1 MKPYRQNNKKFKP
14 KKQVA
19 PIVDDNP
26 ESEII
31 TGKNAVLE
39 AIAAKRAMN
48 KILIQETLDKQRI
61 KQVIEQAKEQSIPV
75 QLVPKAKLDQ
85 LTDTPHQGVLA
96 YVAAYEY
103 ADFDEWLAEKQQK
116 EGFRTVLILD
126 GLSDPHNLGSILRTA
141 DATGVDGII
150 IPKRRSVSLTAT
162 VARASVGAIEYV
174 PVMRVTNLAQTI
186 DKLKEQGYWV
196 AGTDVQQSQ
205 DYRTLD
211 VKMNLAIVIGS
222 EGEGMSRLTKE
233 KCDFLIHLPMT
244 GHVQSLNASVAAA
257 LIMYEVFTKRQ

>member
-1 MKPYRQNNKKFKP
+1 MKPYKKRIRH
-14 KKQVA
+14 KKSVAQVEENL
-19 PIVDDNP
+19 D
-26 ESEII
+26 SEMI

-39 AIAAKRAMN
+39 ALAAERAMN

-61 KQVIEQAKEQSIPV
+61 KQVIEQAKINSIPV

-103 ADFDEWLAEKQQK
+103 ADFDEWLIKVQQQQ
-116 EGFRTVLILD
+116 GFKTVLILD

-141 DATGVDGII
+141 DATGVNGII

-174 PVMRVTNLAQTI
+174 PVMRVTNLSQTI

-196 AGTDVQQSQ
+196 AGTEVQQSQ

-211 VKMNLAIVIGS
+211 ANMNLAIVIGS
-222 EGEGMSRLTKE
+222 EGQGMSRLTKE
-233 KCDFLIHLPMT
+233 KCDFLIHLPMV

-257 LIMYEVFTKRQ
+257 LIMYEIFTKRQ